1 MDGSHVWIS
10 VSLAIVSV
18 EKFTEGP
25 EMQYQLW
32 ATRGG
37 ENIGGQM
44 PSLLAL
50 WLLLSPKSF
59 QYAPLQQPVHLSL
72 EPRLQGQIRRGT
84 PRSTWTTRSMQSE
97 FYV

>member
-1 MDGSHVWIS
+1 M
-10 VSLAIVSV
+10 
-18 EKFTEGP
+18 FTEVP

-37 ENIGGQM
+37 ENIEGHM

-59 QYAPLQQPVHLSL
+59 QYAPLQQPVCLSL

-84 PRSTWTTRSMQSE
+84 RFHMDNT
-97 FYV
+97 VDAG